1 MTRSLLS
8 AVEARRDFDARNSLP
23 LKGGEIEWG
32 SLEKADPHLD
42 PPPFRGREVRA
53 VSITPS
59 RHTHR

>member
-32 SLEKADPHLD
+32 SLENADPHPD
-42 PPPFRGREVRA
+42 PPPFRGRE
-53 VSITPS
+53 S
-59 RHTHR
+59 RTIISHRE

>member
-32 SLEKADPHLD
+32 
-42 PPPFRGREVRA
+42 VC
-53 VSITPS
+53 
-59 RHTHR
+59 